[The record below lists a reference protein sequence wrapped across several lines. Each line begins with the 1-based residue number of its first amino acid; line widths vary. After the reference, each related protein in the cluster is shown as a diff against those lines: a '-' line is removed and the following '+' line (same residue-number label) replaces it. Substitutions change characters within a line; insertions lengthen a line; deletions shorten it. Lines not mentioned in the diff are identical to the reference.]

1 MKKQAFAVSPS
12 LGSPLP
18 MAVRIVGKLVSQVA
32 GQVECQCTCSSFG
45 QKQAFSQLAARRC
58 WLNVCLDVWQQPNN
72 CPTTRTFLPKK
83 KDGEWQLVFGKGI
96 KVGMRMAL
104 GMEMGM
110 GMGLGHGPGHSS
122 GTLCRIMP
130 CFGLSVDV
138 AAVVAACWLQC
149 SVTIVFFFSNCL
161 PATCINT

>member
-1 MKKQAFAVSPS
+1 MTAKKLNISLNDFFLQIMLPNEETSICRFAITRKPPSNGRSDCGQAREPS
-12 LGSPLP
+12 CWPSRVPVHLQFIWAKAGVLP
-18 MAVRIVGKLVSQVA
+18 TRRPTLLA
-32 GQVECQCTCSSFG
+32 ECLPGCLATA
-45 QKQAFSQLAARRC
+45 KQL
-58 WLNVCLDVWQQPNN
+58 PNN
-72 CPTTRTFLPKK
+72 ENLSPRKK
-83 KDGEWQLVFGKGI
+83 NGEWQLVFGKGI

-138 AAVVAACWLQC
+138 AAVVAAC
-149 SVTIVFFFSNCL
+149 
-161 PATCINT
+161 